1 MSAKAFSPLDVLR
14 WISRAALRS
23 TTKLVAYTL
32 LSYADRRSGESNV
45 RQSVLARDCGLK
57 PRSIRSALR
66 EIESCGL
73 ISTRYVGGTKHQ
85 TRLAIYR
92 LQAPAPTCRSLP
104 TEAPAPTCRSLP
116 TEAPAPTCRSLP
128 TEAPAYND
136 TKHRHVAA
144 ANSGLRDSEA
154 ASLPG
159 VTPKPPS
166 VWSLGVQ
173 ILSSAG
179 RSEVA
184 SRSLIGKWIKT
195 HGEEAVGAAL
205 GAAATK
211 ADPVAYVTRTLERF
225 ATRGPRMELIPLVG
239 EDLSPTG
246 SDR

>member
-57 PRSIRSALR
+57 PRSIRAALR

-92 LQAPAPTCRSLP
+92 LQ
-104 TEAPAPTCRSLP
+104 APAPTCRSLP